1 MKKLTNGDGTAV
13 IFRDDFA
20 AQCSIRSVIA
30 LPVPDILSVC
40 KAEEGDDAVDTPAD
54 DNAVDG
60 KIGGTESVVTDR
72 MEYWGRK

>member
-1 MKKLTNGDGTAV
+1 MG
-13 IFRDDFA
+13 
-20 AQCSIRSVIA
+20 

-40 KAEEGDDAVDTPAD
+40 KAEEEGDAVDTPAD

-72 MEYWGRK
+72 MEY